1 VQQASAQTRR
11 LRALIAM
18 EKTGRIVQQATGC
31 KDDDPETARELM
43 PTIETF
49 DGAHVHPSN
58 EN

>member
-1 VQQASAQTRR
+1 
-11 LRALIAM
+11 M

-49 DGAHVHPSN
+49 DGAHVHPSK
-58 EN
+58 